1 VEHPVTELVTGI
13 DLVQWQIRIAAGEK
27 LPFTQDDITFE
38 GHAIECRITSED
50 PTNSFLPSTGR
61 IQNLLIPS
69 GPGVRWD
76 GGITPGVEVGLF
88 YDPMLAKLI
97 VHAPTRIEAI
107 DRMKRAL
114 QELRVEGVD
123 TSVPFHLRV
132 MDEPDFRA
140 GRLTIKYLENHED
153 LLTAEPD
160 EQTVRMAALAA
171 ALLEEE
177 RRTHRA
183 MPRTQPATA
192 GTGGSAWRGNTG
204 GWRGR

>member
-1 VEHPVTELVTGI
+1 
-13 DLVQWQIRIAAGEK
+13 
-27 LPFTQDDITFE
+27 
-38 GHAIECRITSED
+38 
-50 PTNSFLPSTGR
+50 
-61 IQNLLIPS
+61 
-69 GPGVRWD
+69 
-76 GGITPGVEVGLF
+76 
-88 YDPMLAKLI
+88 M
-97 VHAPTRIEAI
+97 
-107 DRMKRAL
+107 
-114 QELRVEGVD
+114 EGVD

-160 EQTVRMAALAA
+160 EQTVRMAALTA

-192 GTGGSAWRGNTG
+192 GTTGGSAWRGNTG